1 MKKRSR
7 PIWWG
12 ILSGML
18 MAQLAAPAWAQNGQ
32 DGQTGQTGQNGQNG
46 KDRQDGKS
54 AKTPEGPPTRA
65 ELAKLQNDVREQ
77 RQLIIQMMQTEQ
89 QRYDMLLRLLQGQGG
104 GTPLAGLAVPPA
116 APSEPPTEAASEKQT
131 KKSMVSAADRRPGSI
146 EGKVTVTG
154 GSIENVYV
162 YVENVRTPLTHHKVV
177 EIKQEGRQFI
187 PRVAVV
193 QTGTNLTFPNM
204 DAVYHNVFSN
214 SPRNSFDLGTYQA
227 GEKARSVTVTGPGVV
242 DIFCNIHQKMSA
254 KVLVVPSV
262 LYAKVRPDGTF
273 RIENVPPGMRR
284 LVAWSPETKAES
296 QRVAVNGPTTEVS
309 FTLAHEDPAAHSNK
323 FGQAYGS
330 YRD

>member
-1 MKKRSR
+1 MEKTSR
-7 PIWWG
+7 PIWAG
-12 ILSGML
+12 ILSGL
-18 MAQLAAPAWAQNGQ
+18 LIAQLAAPAWAQNGQ
-32 DGQTGQTGQNGQNG
+32 GG
-46 KDRQDGKS
+46 S
-54 AKTPEGPPTRA
+54 EAKGPDGPPTRA

-104 GTPLAGLAVPPA
+104 GTPLPGVAATPAPVPSESAPEATSERQAKKAAA
-116 APSEPPTEAASEKQT
+116 AP
-131 KKSMVSAADRRPGSI
+131 ADHRPGAI

-154 GSIENVYV
+154 GALEDVYV
-162 YVENVRTPLTHHKVV
+162 YVENVKMPLTHHKVV
-177 EIKQEGRQFI
+177 EIKQEGRQFS

-193 QTGTNLTFPNM
+193 QTGTNLMFPNM

-227 GEKARSVTVTGPGVV
+227 GDKARSVTVTGPGVV

-262 LYAKVRPDGTF
+262 LYAKVHSDGTF
-273 RIENVPPGMRR
+273 RIENVPPGVRR
-284 LVAWSPETKAES
+284 LVAWSPETKVES

-309 FTLAHEDPAAHSNK
+309 FTLAHEDASAHANK

>member
-1 MKKRSR
+1 MDKTSR
-7 PIWWG
+7 PIWSG
-12 ILSGML
+12 ILSGL
-18 MAQLAAPAWAQNGQ
+18 LIAQLASPAWAQNGQ
-32 DGQTGQTGQNGQNG
+32 DGTNV
-46 KDRQDGKS
+46 KAS
-54 AKTPEGPPTRA
+54 EMPPTRA
-65 ELAKLQNDVREQ
+65 EFAKLQNDVREQ

-104 GTPLAGLAVPPA
+104 GTPLPGVAAAPA
-116 APSEPPTEAASEKQT
+116 SAPSEPSPEAAADKPA
-131 KKSMVSAADRRPGSI
+131 KKSTTVSAADRRPGSI
-146 EGKVTVTG
+146 EGKVTVSG
-154 GSIENVYV
+154 GSVEDVYV
-162 YVENVRTPLTHHKVV
+162 YVENVKMPVTHHKVV
-177 EIKQEGRQFI
+177 EIKQEGRQFN

-193 QTGTNLTFPNM
+193 QTGTSLMFPNM

-227 GEKARSVTVTGPGVV
+227 GDKARSVTVTGPGVV

-262 LYAKVRPDGTF
+262 LYAKVHPDGTF
-273 RIENVPPGMRR
+273 RIENVPPGVRR
-284 LVAWSPETKAES
+284 LVAWSPQTKAES

-309 FTLAHEDPAAHSNK
+309 FTLAHEDASAHSNK

>member
-1 MKKRSR
+1 MEKTSR
-7 PIWWG
+7 PIWTG
-12 ILSGML
+12 ILSGL
-18 MAQLAAPAWAQNGQ
+18 LIVQLAAPAWAQNGQ
-32 DGQTGQTGQNGQNG
+32 GG
-46 KDRQDGKS
+46 S
-54 AKTPEGPPTRA
+54 EAKAPEGPPTRA
-65 ELAKLQNDVREQ
+65 EFAKLQNDVREQ

-104 GTPLAGLAVPPA
+104 GTPLPGVAA
-116 APSEPPTEAASEKQT
+116 APAPVPSEAAPEAASEKQA
-131 KKSMVSAADRRPGSI
+131 KKSTAAADRRPGSI

-154 GSIENVYV
+154 GSVEDVYV
-162 YVENVRTPLTHHKVV
+162 YVENVKMPLTHHKVV
-177 EIKQEGRQFI
+177 EIKQEGRQFN

-193 QTGTNLTFPNM
+193 QTGTNLMFPNM

-227 GEKARSVTVTGPGVV
+227 GDKARSVTVTGPGVV

-262 LYAKVRPDGTF
+262 LYAKVHSDGTF
-273 RIENVPPGMRR
+273 RIENVPPGVRR
-284 LVAWSPETKAES
+284 LVAWSPETKVES

-309 FTLAHEDPAAHSNK
+309 FTLAHEDASAHANK

>member
-1 MKKRSR
+1 MEKRSR

-12 ILSGML
+12 GLSAL
-18 MAQLAAPAWAQNGQ
+18 LIAQLAAPAWAQNGQ
-32 DGQTGQTGQNGQNG
+32 EG
-46 KDRQDGKS
+46 KE
-54 AKTPEGPPTRA
+54 AKASEGPPTRA

-104 GTPLAGLAVPPA
+104 GTPVPGVAAAPA
-116 APSEPPTEAASEKQT
+116 SAPSEPSAEGASEKQARRST
-131 KKSMVSAADRRPGSI
+131 TTVAAADRRPGAI

-154 GSIENVYV
+154 GSIEDVYV
-162 YVENVRTPLTHHKVV
+162 YVENVKMPLTHHKVV
-177 EIKQEGRQFI
+177 EIKQEGRQFS

-193 QTGTNLTFPNM
+193 QTGTNLMFPNM

-227 GEKARSVTVTGPGVV
+227 GDKARSVTVTGPGVV

-273 RIENVPPGMRR
+273 RIENVPPGVRR
-284 LVAWSPETKAES
+284 LVAWSPETKVES
-296 QRVAVNGPTTEVS
+296 QRVAVNGPTTSVS
-309 FTLAHEDPAAHSNK
+309 FTLAHEDASAHSNK

>member
-1 MKKRSR
+1 MEKTSR
-7 PIWWG
+7 PIWSG
-12 ILSGML
+12 ILSGL
-18 MAQLAAPAWAQNGQ
+18 LIAQLAAPAWAQN
-32 DGQTGQTGQNGQNG
+32 D
-46 KDRQDGKS
+46 
-54 AKTPEGPPTRA
+54 AKAADGPPTRA

-104 GTPLAGLAVPPA
+104 GTPLAGVAAAPPS
-116 APSEPPTEAASEKQT
+116 APSEPSPEASSDKQA
-131 KKSMVSAADRRPGSI
+131 KKSTATASAADRRPGAI
-146 EGKVTVTG
+146 EGKVTVNG
-154 GSIENVYV
+154 GAVEDVYV
-162 YVENVRTPLTHHKVV
+162 YVENVKMPLTHHKVM
-177 EIKQEGRQFI
+177 EIKQEGRQFN

-193 QTGTNLTFPNM
+193 QTGTNLMFPNM

-227 GEKARSVTVTGPGVV
+227 GDKARSVTVTGPGVV

-262 LYAKVRPDGTF
+262 LYAKVHADGTF
-273 RIENVPPGMRR
+273 RIENVPPGVRR
-284 LVAWSPETKAES
+284 LVAWSPETRVES

-309 FTLAHEDPAAHSNK
+309 FTLAHEDPSAHSNK

>member
-1 MKKRSR
+1 MDKTSR
-7 PIWWG
+7 PIWSG
-12 ILSGML
+12 ILSGL
-18 MAQLAAPAWAQNGQ
+18 LIAQLASPAWAQNGQ
-32 DGQTGQTGQNGQNG
+32 DGTNG
-46 KDRQDGKS
+46 KAS
-54 AKTPEGPPTRA
+54 EVPPTRA
-65 ELAKLQNDVREQ
+65 EFAKLQNDVREQ

-89 QRYDMLLRLLQGQGG
+89 QRYDMMLRLLQGQGG
-104 GTPLAGLAVPPA
+104 GTPLPGVAAAPA
-116 APSEPPTEAASEKQT
+116 SAPSEPSPEAASDKPAKRST
-131 KKSMVSAADRRPGSI
+131 TVAAADRRPGSI

-154 GSIENVYV
+154 GSIEDVYV
-162 YVENVRTPLTHHKVV
+162 YVENVKMPVTHHKVV
-177 EIKQEGRQFI
+177 EIKQEGRQFN

-193 QTGTNLTFPNM
+193 QTGTSLMFPNM

-227 GEKARSVTVTGPGVV
+227 GDKARSVTVTGPGVV

-262 LYAKVRPDGTF
+262 LYAKVHPDGTF
-273 RIENVPPGMRR
+273 RIENVPAGVRR

-309 FTLAHEDPAAHSNK
+309 FTLAHEDASAHANK

>member
-1 MKKRSR
+1 MEKRAR

-12 ILSGML
+12 ILSGVL

-32 DGQTGQTGQNGQNG
+32 DGQNGQNGQ
-46 KDRQDGKS
+46 DGKN
-54 AKTPEGPPTRA
+54 AKAPEGPPTRA

-104 GTPLAGLAVPPA
+104 GTPLPGLVVPPA
-116 APSEPPTEAASEKQT
+116 AVPSEPSPEAAVDKQT
-131 KKSMVSAADRRPGSI
+131 RKSAATDRRPGSI

-154 GSIENVYV
+154 GSIEDIYV
-162 YVENVRTPLTHHKVV
+162 YVENVKTPLTHHKVV
-177 EIKQEGRQFI
+177 EIKQEGRQFN

-193 QTGTNLTFPNM
+193 QTGTSLMFPNM

-273 RIENVPPGMRR
+273 RIENVPPGVRR
-284 LVAWSPETKAES
+284 LVAWSPETKAAS
-296 QRVAVNGPTTEVS
+296 QRVAVNGSTTEVS
-309 FTLAHEDPAAHSNK
+309 FTLAHEDPSAHSNK

>member
-1 MKKRSR
+1 MEKTSR
-7 PIWWG
+7 PIWSG
-12 ILSGML
+12 ILSGL
-18 MAQLAAPAWAQNGQ
+18 LIAQLAAPAWAQNGAS
-32 DGQTGQTGQNGQNG
+32 D
-46 KDRQDGKS
+46 
-54 AKTPEGPPTRA
+54 GPPTRA
-65 ELAKLQNDVREQ
+65 ELSKLQNDVREQ

-104 GTPLAGLAVPPA
+104 GTPLPGVAAAPSS
-116 APSEPPTEAASEKQT
+116 APSEPSPEATSEKQT
-131 KKSMVSAADRRPGSI
+131 KKSTAVAAADRRPGAI
-146 EGKVTVTG
+146 EGKVSVNG
-154 GSIENVYV
+154 GPLEDVYV
-162 YVENVRTPLTHHKVV
+162 YVENVKMPLTHHKVM
-177 EIKQEGRQFI
+177 EIKQEGRQFN

-193 QTGTNLTFPNM
+193 QTGTNLMFPNM

-227 GEKARSVTVTGPGVV
+227 GDKARSVTVTGPGVV

-273 RIENVPPGMRR
+273 RIENVPPGVRR
-284 LVAWSPETKAES
+284 LVAWSPDTKAES

-309 FTLAHEDPAAHSNK
+309 FTLAHEDPSAHSNK

>member
-1 MKKRSR
+1 MEKTSR
-7 PIWWG
+7 PIWSG
-12 ILSGML
+12 ILSGL
-18 MAQLAAPAWAQNGQ
+18 LIAQLAAPAWAQNGQ
-32 DGQTGQTGQNGQNG
+32 D
-46 KDRQDGKS
+46 
-54 AKTPEGPPTRA
+54 AKASEGPPTRA

-104 GTPLAGLAVPPA
+104 GTPLPGVAAAPAAVP
-116 APSEPPTEAASEKQT
+116 SEASPEAASDKQV
-131 KKSMVSAADRRPGSI
+131 KKSTAALAAADRRPGSI
-146 EGKVTVTG
+146 EGKVTVSG
-154 GSIENVYV
+154 GSIEDVYV
-162 YVENVRTPLTHHKVV
+162 YVENVKTPLTHHKVV
-177 EIKQEGRQFI
+177 EIKQEGRQFN

-193 QTGTNLTFPNM
+193 QMGTSLMFPNM

-242 DIFCNIHQKMSA
+242 EIFCNIHQKMSA

-273 RIENVPPGMRR
+273 RIENVPPGVRR

>member
-1 MKKRSR
+1 MEKTSR
-7 PIWWG
+7 PIWSG
-12 ILSGML
+12 ILSGL
-18 MAQLAAPAWAQNGQ
+18 LIAQLAAPAWAQNGQ
-32 DGQTGQTGQNGQNG
+32 NV
-46 KDRQDGKS
+46 QD
-54 AKTPEGPPTRA
+54 GPPTRA

-104 GTPLAGLAVPPA
+104 GTPLPGVAAAPA
-116 APSEPPTEAASEKQT
+116 SAPSEPSPEAASEKQT
-131 KKSMVSAADRRPGSI
+131 KKSTTVAAADRRPGSI

-154 GSIENVYV
+154 GSVDDVYV
-162 YVENVRTPLTHHKVV
+162 Y
-177 EIKQEGRQFI
+177 
-187 PRVAVV
+187 VAVV
-193 QTGTNLTFPNM
+193 QTGTNLMFPNM

-227 GEKARSVTVTGPGVV
+227 GDKARSVTVTGPGVV

-262 LYAKVRPDGTF
+262 LFAKVRPDGTF
-273 RIENVPPGMRR
+273 RIENVPPGVRR
-284 LVAWSPETKAES
+284 LVAWSPETKVES
-296 QRVAVNGPTTEVS
+296 KRVAVNGPTTEVS
-309 FTLAHEDPAAHSNK
+309 FTLAHEDASAHANK

>member
-1 MKKRSR
+1 MIKTWRQ
-7 PIWWG
+7 ILAG
-12 ILSGML
+12 ILAGLLVGEMAL
-18 MAQLAAPAWAQNGQ
+18 PAMAQDNRADKAP
-32 DGQTGQTGQNGQNG
+32 
-46 KDRQDGKS
+46 
-54 AKTPEGPPTRA
+54 EVPPTRA
-65 ELAKLQNDVREQ
+65 ELTKLQTDVREQ

-104 GTPLAGLAVPPA
+104 GTPVPGLSA
-116 APSEPPTEAASEKQT
+116 APLPVPGEATPDVASDKQT
-131 KKSMVSAADRRPGSI
+131 KKAGAAAPVDRRPGTI

-154 GSIENVYV
+154 GSVDDVYV
-162 YVENVRTPLTHHKVV
+162 YVENVRMPVTHHKVV
-177 EIKQEGRQFI
+177 EIKQEGRQFS

-193 QTGTNLTFPNM
+193 QTGTSLVFPNM
-204 DAVYHNVFSN
+204 DSVYHNVFSN

-242 DIFCNIHQKMSA
+242 EIFCNIHQKMSA

-262 LYAKVRPDGTF
+262 LYAKVQPDGTF
-273 RIENVPPGMRR
+273 RIENVPPGVRR

-330 YRD
+330 Y